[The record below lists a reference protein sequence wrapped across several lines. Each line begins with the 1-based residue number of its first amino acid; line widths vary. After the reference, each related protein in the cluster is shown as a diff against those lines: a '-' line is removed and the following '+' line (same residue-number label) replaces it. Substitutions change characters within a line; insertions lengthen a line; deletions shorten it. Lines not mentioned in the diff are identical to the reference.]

1 MIADSSSCAVLGLL
15 LRILYSPDIVD
26 GGPALAERLA
36 RTALECPQ
44 STEDISLSSQKAN
57 AAAVTLFYA
66 MAGDKSG
73 SYFLEAVVECCGVP
87 LLLQLLHGALH
98 GSCKDYA
105 EDGAGNF
112 VLQAALRRLSAEL
125 ERKGRSSDE
134 LEALEEMAA
143 SMLGELTADEIFLN
157 LALSKGGVI
166 LWLLE
171 LCRWTE
177 KKKGGIDWA
186 EKVGPGQIS
195 AWTNEGDL
203 LLSNVFA
210 EKLAPKAALDAQAA
224 AGPPKKINGRIV
236 VDKDSAQL
244 LMGRLICA
252 ILKLDNPS
260 LTSASTQVAQAVYL
274 LPLGT
279 LKHVATSGP
288 LSKSVLD
295 TIIDVYQGPDAT
307 LYTKGD
313 LVDSSILLSNI
324 STLSVELADH
334 FIGQHVL
341 KKGFEKGSA
350 GNKESIVVALD
361 GAKEQLARSK
371 EGRNSLRIVQA
382 ELFARKPDEWRALL
396 RKQGKAQE
404 MLHEMENGLSTSW
417 RAPNSSSS
425 GAGGEKGRGFPKT
438 VSQNRNDYDDN
449 RNSSNESKADI
460 IETAEDDT
468 SGPRKRKRKRPGKK
482 NVEAINEPSN
492 STITNTVEKV
502 GRGSTTPT
510 KVKEEVPTIAKV
522 KIPIKSGER
531 NIDMRKI
538 QSLRSGKVT
547 SLLALSED
555 IATMAKNSK
564 NK

>member
-1 MIADSSSCAVLGLL
+1 
-15 LRILYSPDIVD
+15 
-26 GGPALAERLA
+26 
-36 RTALECPQ
+36 
-44 STEDISLSSQKAN
+44 
-57 AAAVTLFYA
+57 
-66 MAGDKSG
+66 
-73 SYFLEAVVECCGVP
+73 
-87 LLLQLLHGALH
+87 
-98 GSCKDYA
+98 
-105 EDGAGNF
+105 
-112 VLQAALRRLSAEL
+112 
-125 ERKGRSSDE
+125 
-134 LEALEEMAA
+134 
-143 SMLGELTADEIFLN
+143 
-157 LALSKGGVI
+157 
-166 LWLLE
+166 
-171 LCRWTE
+171 
-177 KKKGGIDWA
+177 
-186 EKVGPGQIS
+186 
-195 AWTNEGDL
+195 
-203 LLSNVFA
+203 
-210 EKLAPKAALDAQAA
+210 
-224 AGPPKKINGRIV
+224 
-236 VDKDSAQL
+236 
-244 LMGRLICA
+244 MGRLICA
-252 ILKLDNPS
+252 LLKLDNPS
-260 LTSASTQVAQAVYL
+260 LPSASTQVAQAVYV

-279 LKHVATSGP
+279 LKHIATSGP

-307 LYTKGD
+307 LNTKGGF
-313 LVDSSILLSNI
+313 VDSSILLSNI

-341 KKGFEKGSA
+341 KRGFEKGSA
-350 GNKESIVVALD
+350 ENKESIVVALD

-404 MLHEMENGLSTSW
+404 MLHEMESGSSTSW

-425 GAGGEKGRGFPKT
+425 GAGGEKERGFPKT
-438 VSQNRNDYDDN
+438 VPQNRNNYDDN

-460 IETAEDDT
+460 IETAEDDA

-482 NVEAINEPSN
+482 SIEDINEPSN
-492 STITNTVEKV
+492 PSITNTVEKV
-502 GRGSTTPT
+502 DRGSTALNN
-510 KVKEEVPTIAKV
+510 VKEEVPAIAKV

>member
-36 RTALECPQ
+36 RTALECP
-44 STEDISLSSQKAN
+44 STEDVPLSSQKAN

-87 LLLQLLHGALH
+87 LLLQLLHGALQ
-98 GSCKDYA
+98 GSYKDYA

-112 VLQAALRRLSAEL
+112 VLQATLRRLSAEL
-125 ERKGRSSDE
+125 ERKARSSDE
-134 LEALEEMAA
+134 LEAIEEMAA
-143 SMLGELTADEIFLN
+143 TMLGELTAEEIFLT

-186 EKVGPGQIS
+186 EKVGSGQIS
-195 AWTNEGDL
+195 AWTSDGNLELCDV
-203 LLSNVFA
+203 LS
-210 EKLAPKAALDAQAA
+210 EKLAPKAALEAQAA

-252 ILKLDNPS
+252 LLKLDNPS
-260 LTSASTQVAQAVYL
+260 LTSASAQVAQAVYV

-295 TIIDVYQGPDAT
+295 TIIDVYQGTDAS
-307 LYTKGD
+307 
-313 LVDSSILLSNI
+313 LVGSNILLSNI

-350 GNKESIVVALD
+350 ENKESIVVALD
-361 GAKEQLARSK
+361 GDKEKLGRSK

-396 RKQGKAQE
+396 RKQGKALE
-404 MLHEMENGLSTSW
+404 MLHEIEYGSSTAW

-425 GAGGEKGRGFPKT
+425 GAGGEKERGFPKT
-438 VSQNRNDYDDN
+438 ITQNRNNYDDN
-449 RNSSNESKADI
+449 RHSSNEVKADI
-460 IETAEDDT
+460 IETAENDA
-468 SGPRKRKRKRPGKK
+468 SGSRKRKRKRPGKK
-482 NVEAINEPSN
+482 SVEDINEPSN
-492 STITNTVEKV
+492 PITNSV
-502 GRGSTTPT
+502 
-510 KVKEEVPTIAKV
+510 VKEEVKIAVVPPVKV
-522 KIPIKSGER
+522 KIPIKTGER
-531 NIDMRKI
+531 KIDMRKI

-555 IATMAKNSK
+555 IATMAKSSK